1 MERSTQVAHL
11 LEVYERELDEIVRRR
26 REAGLS
32 IEGNDGEARRL
43 VAEELVGLALSGGGV
58 RSAAFNLGLIQ
69 ALYKAGTLKEIDY
82 LSTVSGGGYVGA
94 CLSSIALKPETRF
107 DWQEPEA
114 NHGKESSA
122 EETQPEATPPSVPSE
137 RGFELAVLPD
147 GRQPKRVNE
156 LIHSGTSL
164 RRPLLFLNRYLI
176 GVVLTNIVV
185 LSGLFAVCAL
195 AAILFRSTDYLF
207 VMNWLY
213 ALGFRGDVM
222 RAFFPATMFFAMWL
236 LSWATS
242 YWRSG
247 VKATGRVA
255 RIFLALTIVSILMAV
270 AMLIGTGDVS
280 LTYVRDNWGIEPPQE
295 SVEALGRDLKNLF
308 FIALVIALLPYLRVK
323 DLIRSGTR
331 PRNVFEGWIFAI
343 ATRGLLYGL
352 PLLVFGCFARENISG
367 FNEQRMGERH
377 GVSISFRSDLQPL
390 DFEDWRGTWREL
402 ELESSVSKSPSD
414 TNDAEPQND
423 QDSANAT
430 KDEDTAGLKGR
441 YAVGQRMWK
450 IAGDEN
456 ARESIQLVDDMAGFD
471 SQYGPVR
478 RWLLFVGQLVTGESN
493 KITEQY
499 ERRKRH
505 YDLRAEI
512 CQDLTDKLLC
522 SSTAYQLFEKAENDF
537 PAIDTGESD
546 KLARRLGDLIEQG
559 KLLEARIEFLEDKY
573 PVRFAQ
579 WLSDDPLPVGWEQFD
594 MEAREQYARTEEE
607 LKDNNWQLLQAYFGS
622 QLKPKTTVFA
632 YTVLA
637 HDQMTRLTWF
647 VGSLA
652 VFVVSGLLVNL
663 NATSLHGFYRN
674 SISNVWIDPVPG
686 FGESIPLTSLDT
698 TSRGAP
704 YHLINA
710 TVHLMGLRLDMDQPT
725 TDNFLFSQCY
735 CGSKRTGF
743 QPTDEYAGGR
753 YNLPNAV
760 AVSGAAVTPSQVQNP
775 LLAVLLFLS
784 NSRLGQWLPNP
795 AYKMGFSDKVRS
807 RLRLPFSPIRLMIGL
822 FQPAELRN
830 HCFVADGGHHENL
843 GLEAL
848 LERRVRTIIVSDVT
862 CDPQYQFED
871 LVRLHRRIAAQ
882 LGIRIEGLSE
892 PDHLLDL
899 SPLFPDEKTRR
910 SRSHVICA
918 RIHYP
923 RLESLGEYGSPL
935 TGLLIYLK
943 PGLTGDESLDLR
955 SHHEHSLTFPHD
967 TTADQFY
974 DPDRFESY
982 RQLGYHMGLDVARV
996 YRSRGHAAQT
1006 SSGDADENAPLDPPQ
1021 SPIVQELQKD
1031 LENPGADLSFLVARL
1046 HHEDPEHQLLAI
1058 HAIGELLPGLG
1069 PAEKQKA
1076 VNALTNVL
1084 LQSPGHK
1091 PTLEKTVWAL
1101 GESGDALKLVSGQLL
1116 DFVEMH
1122 HGDVRIRTSVLE
1134 LLKDWIPQDPHL
1146 RSRLE
1151 TVAKTSSPMI
1161 RNKAAMLLDGGTPE
1175 KHGSG

>member
-1 MERSTQVAHL
+1 MKRSVKVAHL

-26 REAGLS
+26 REAGRP

-58 RSAAFNLGLIQ
+58 RSAAFNLRLIQ
-69 ALYKAGTLKEIDY
+69 ALYKTGTLKDIDY
-82 LSTVSGGGYVGA
+82 MSTVSGGGYVGA

-107 DWQEPEA
+107 DWQEPES
-114 NHGKESSA
+114 NRGEESNGEKTKPESKTN
-122 EETQPEATPPSVPSE
+122 EEAPE
-137 RGFELAVLPD
+137 RGFELAVLQD
-147 GRQPKRVNE
+147 GRQPRRVNE

-185 LSGLFAVCAL
+185 LSGLFAICAL
-195 AAILFRSTDYLF
+195 AAILFRCTDYL
-207 VMNWLY
+207 VSMYWLY

-236 LSWATS
+236 LFWATS

-247 VKATGRVA
+247 AKATGRIA
-255 RIFLALTIVSILMAV
+255 RVFLALTIVSVLMAI

-280 LTYVRDNWGIEPPQE
+280 LNYVRDNWGIEPPQE
-295 SVEALGRDLKNLF
+295 SVESLGRELKNLF
-308 FIALVIALLPYLRVK
+308 FIALVIALLPYFRVK

-352 PLLVFGCFARENISG
+352 PLLVFGFFARENISG
-367 FNEQRMGERH
+367 FNELRTRKRH
-377 GVSISFRSDLQPL
+377 DVAISFRSDLQPL
-390 DFEDWRGTWREL
+390 DFDDWRGTWREL
-402 ELESSVSKSPSD
+402 ELESSRSKTKAKDSKTKNDSD
-414 TNDAEPQND
+414 SSNPKSGTDAAQ
-423 QDSANAT
+423 T
-430 KDEDTAGLKGR
+430 KSEEETSDLNGR
-441 YAVGQRMWK
+441 YAVGQRMWE
-450 IAGDEN
+450 IAGDKN
-456 ARESIQLVDDMAGFD
+456 ARESIQLVDDMAQFD
-471 SQYGPVR
+471 SKYGPVR
-478 RWLLFVGQLVTGESN
+478 RWLLFIGQLVTGEPN
-493 KITEQY
+493 KLTEQY

-505 YDLRAEI
+505 YELREEI
-512 CQDLTDKLLC
+512 CQELTDKFLC
-522 SSTAYQLFEKAENDF
+522 SATAYKLFENAANDF
-537 PAIDTGESD
+537 PAIAINENE
-546 KLARRLGDLIEQG
+546 KLTRKLDDLIEQG
-559 KLLEARIEFLEDKY
+559 KLLEARIIFLEKHY
-573 PVRFAQ
+573 PVRFDQ
-579 WLSDDPLPVGWEQFD
+579 WLSSDPLPDGLKKFD
-594 MEAREQYARTEEE
+594 REVREQYARTEEE
-607 LKDNNWQLLQAYFGS
+607 LKENNWELLRAYFGP
-622 QLKPKTTVFA
+622 QLKSKTTVFA
-632 YTVLA
+632 CTVLS
-637 HDQMTRLTWF
+637 HDQETRLIWF
-647 VGSLA
+647 FGSLA
-652 VFVVSGLLVNL
+652 VFIVSGLLVNL

-704 YHLINA
+704 YQLINA
-710 TVHLMGLRLDMDQPT
+710 TVHLMGIRLDMDQPT

-753 YNLPNAV
+753 YNLPNAI
-760 AVSGAAVTPSQVQNP
+760 AVSGAAVTPSQAQNP

-795 AYKMGFSDKVRS
+795 AYKMRFSDKVQS
-807 RLRLPFSPIRLMIGL
+807 RLRLPFSPIRLMIGM

-848 LERRVRTIIVSDVT
+848 LERRIRTIIVSDAT
-862 CDPQYQFED
+862 CDPKYQFED

-899 SPLFPDEKTRR
+899 SPLFPDEKTRY

-923 RLESLGEYGSPL
+923 RLESLGDYGSPL
-935 TGLLIYLK
+935 TGLLIYVK

-982 RQLGYHMGLDVARV
+982 RQLGYHMGLDAARV
-996 YRSRGHAAQT
+996 YRERVHSTKMT
-1006 SSGDADENAPLDPPQ
+1006 STEATRNADTGP
-1021 SPIVQELQKD
+1021 S
-1031 LENPGADLSFLVARL
+1031 ENPAD
-1046 HHEDPEHQLLAI
+1046 Q
-1058 HAIGELLPGLG
+1058 
-1069 PAEKQKA
+1069 
-1076 VNALTNVL
+1076 
-1084 LQSPGHK
+1084 
-1091 PTLEKTVWAL
+1091 
-1101 GESGDALKLVSGQLL
+1101 
-1116 DFVEMH
+1116 
-1122 HGDVRIRTSVLE
+1122 
-1134 LLKDWIPQDPHL
+1134 
-1146 RSRLE
+1146 
-1151 TVAKTSSPMI
+1151 
-1161 RNKAAMLLDGGTPE
+1161 
-1175 KHGSG
+1175 